1 MALQWRKQ
9 LIFLSVLEL
18 LVAFIQYV
26 HDGKLKT
33 NFLFVEVLLKASNY
47 KLSQGKHTVTMA
59 KLLTLKLELNKMR
72 EKKREEDLLIT
83 LSSSPQTEL
92 QRAQLNEVGPKEL
105 CCRLGA
111 QPLNMIHI

>member
-18 LVAFIQYV
+18 LLAFIQYI

-59 KLLTLKLELNKMR
+59 KLLTLKFELNKMASVATDGANVMMQKNSTFP
-72 EKKREEDLLIT
+72 E
-83 LSSSPQTEL
+83 SS
-92 QRAQLNEVGPKEL
+92 N
-105 CCRLGA
+105 
-111 QPLNMIHI
+111 

>member
-26 HDGKLKT
+26 NDRKLKP

-47 KLSQGKHTVTMA
+47 KLSQGKQTVTMA
-59 KLLTLKLELNKMR
+59 KLLTLKLELNKMASVATDGANVMMQNNSTFP
-72 EKKREEDLLIT
+72 E
-83 LSSSPQTEL
+83 SS
-92 QRAQLNEVGPKEL
+92 N
-105 CCRLGA
+105 
-111 QPLNMIHI
+111 

>member
-1 MALQWRKQ
+1 MALQRRKQ

-33 NFLFVEVLLKASNY
+33 KFLFVEVLLKASNY

-59 KLLTLKLELNKMR
+59 KPLTLKLELNKMASVATDGANVMMQNNSTFP
-72 EKKREEDLLIT
+72 E
-83 LSSSPQTEL
+83 SS
-92 QRAQLNEVGPKEL
+92 N
-105 CCRLGA
+105 
-111 QPLNMIHI
+111 

>member
-18 LVAFIQYV
+18 LLAFIQYI

-59 KLLTLKLELNKMR
+59 KLLTLKFELNKMASVATDGANVMMQKNNTFP
-72 EKKREEDLLIT
+72 E
-83 LSSSPQTEL
+83 SS
-92 QRAQLNEVGPKEL
+92 N
-105 CCRLGA
+105 
-111 QPLNMIHI
+111 

>member
-72 EKKREEDLLIT
+72 EKKKEDLLIT
-83 LSSSPQTEL
+83 LSRSPQTEL
-92 QRAQLNEVGPKEL
+92 QRTQLNKVGPKEL

-111 QPLNMIHI
+111 RPLNMIHI